1 MGSSAPNV
9 DTSCSGSGAG
19 APATTTTPINVDDD
33 DQDDEDEEQAHLSG
47 KRFKKCTSSVWKYFT
62 KKKEV
67 VEVEGKQFEQLW
79 GYCNFA
85 NCNQRYR
92 AEGVCGTTTFKN
104 HLK

>member
-19 APATTTTPINVDDD
+19 APATTTTPATTTPINVDDD
-33 DQDDEDEEQAHLSG
+33 DDEQAHLSG

-67 VEVEGKQFEQLW
+67 VEMEGKQFE
-79 GYCNFA
+79 
-85 NCNQRYR
+85 
-92 AEGVCGTTTFKN
+92 
-104 HLK
+104 